1 MARKTTITGEGI
13 RDETVDSADIASGS
27 IKAGELSAQSVSGQ
41 ATITSTD
48 TTNDRLLIWDA
59 TDSALKQVSIGNLG
73 VTASPAGSDTQVQ
86 YNNGGVA
93 AGATK
98 LLYDDSNHRLGIGST
113 SAPSNILTAYG
124 DASNEYVA
132 LIDNDAGTAGHG
144 LKVTSDGTGTGTYV
158 FDVEAASTTV
168 FRVRGDGRVGIG
180 KATSLPAAVL
190 TVSSSNTDGDLAIA
204 HKIQHIG
211 DSDTF
216 IEFRDDELHLA
227 AGGRTFLKLEESGTD
242 KLIVNHGALDVD
254 FQVKGS
260 SDANLFRTDA
270 GNDKVGISTNTP
282 AKKLEIID
290 ADAAQLRLTHTA
302 NSNYVDIQAT
312 VAGDLEISPSNANGH
327 VKFISANDA
336 AIIVQSNDTG
346 DSNAEVGFSVDGG
359 SSVAFSLGVDDSDSD
374 KFKIGSTDI
383 ETTTK
388 LTIES
393 GGNVGIGTETPGSTL
408 DVNGS
413 VSFPTGTLRTGAYTI
428 TEDDFCIVADC
439 NASAFT
445 LTLPSATDAMAG
457 RIYTIK
463 RMDSGNSGGG
473 NMLTISRNGK
483 NIDNVAGDLS
493 LANLD
498 AIMLQCIGALGGW
511 IRIGSFIV
519 PL

>member
-1 MARKTTITGEGI
+1 MARSEIRGEQVK
-13 RDETVDSADIASGS
+13 DESIDSADIASGS

-48 TTNDRLLIWDA
+48 TTNDRLLVWDA
-59 TDSALKQVSIGNLG
+59 TDSTLKQVSIGNLG
-73 VTASPAGSDTQVQ
+73 VTASPAGSDAQVQ
-86 YNNGGVA
+86 YNNGGAA

-113 SAPSNILTAYG
+113 SSPSNILTAYG

-132 LIDNDAGTAGHG
+132 LVDNDAGSAGHG
-144 LKVTSDGTGTGTYV
+144 LKVTSDGTGTGTYI
-158 FDVEAASTTV
+158 FDVEAGSSTV
-168 FRVRGDGRVGIG
+168 FRVRGDGRVGMG
-180 KATSLPAAVL
+180 KVTSLPAAIL
-190 TVSSSNTDGDLAIA
+190 TVSSSNTDGDIAIA

-211 DSDTF
+211 DDDTF
-216 IEFRDDELHLA
+216 IEFRDDELHFV
-227 AGGRTFLKLEESGTD
+227 AGGRTMLKLEESGTD
-242 KLIVNHGALDVD
+242 KLIVNHGAFNVD
-254 FQVKGS
+254 FQVKGAN
-260 SDANLFRTDA
+260 DANLFRTDA
-270 GNDKVGISTNTP
+270 GNNKVGINTNSP
-282 AKKLEIID
+282 AKKLEILD
-290 ADAAQLRLTHTA
+290 ASAAQLRITHTA
-302 NSNYVDIQAT
+302 NSNYVDMQAT
-312 VAGDLEISPSNANGH
+312 SAGDLEISPSNANGH
-327 VKFISANDA
+327 VKFISANTA

-359 SSVAFSLGVDDSDSD
+359 SSVAFSIGVDDSDSD
-374 KFKIGSTDI
+374 KFKIGSADI

-393 GGNVGIGTETPGSTL
+393 GGNVGVGTETPGSTFQV
-408 DVNGS
+408 DGS

-439 NASAFT
+439 NSSAFT
-445 LTLPSATDAMAG
+445 LTLPVATDAMAG

-473 NMLTISRNGK
+473 NMLTVSRNGK
-483 NIDNVAGDLS
+483 NIDNIAGDLA

-498 AIMLQCIGALGGW
+498 ALVLQCIGVVGGW
-511 IRIGSFIV
+511 IRIGSFLA